1 MPSYYFKELWTPLR
15 WFGIKLFHDDEGS
28 LWIKWWASPE
38 KIALR
43 FLLTTKNLIRIATQK
58 NLS

>member
-38 KIALR
+38 KNCAKG
-43 FLLTTKNLIRIATQK
+43 FTYN
-58 NLS
+58 